1 MKDQKPTTEIAVE
14 AVTEQVTATE
24 PTTGQTTGQTTAVE
38 QEDTVEVAAIQETV
52 EKPKSHMI
60 LAIISTL
67 LFLHFPLGIVS
78 IFHAFRVKKLWN
90 KGESGKAAEASAK
103 AKKWAII
110 SIILGI
116 ISDVI
121 IILFLGAILAGII
134 FLIVN
139 VILPFL
145 AFLVS
150 LLPIIAPIIGLLT
163 TFFTSIAGLLNS
175 LMPLLGIIDKFIPE
189 SNPEEAFIMLMS
201 FF

>member
-24 PTTGQTTGQTTAVE
+24 PTTATAVE
-38 QEDTVEVAAIQETV
+38 QEDVAEVTTIQKAV

-78 IFHAFRVKKLWN
+78 IFHAFRVKRLWN

-116 ISDVI
+116 IIDVI
-121 IILFLGAILAGII
+121 IILFLGAILAGIV

-150 LLPIIAPIIGLLT
+150 LLPVIAPIIALLT
-163 TFFTSIAGLLNS
+163 TFFTSIASLVNT
-175 LMPLLGIIDKFIPE
+175 LMPLIGIIDKLIPE
-189 SNPEEAFIMLMS
+189 SNPEEAFILLMS

>member
-14 AVTEQVTATE
+14 AVTEQVTTE
-24 PTTGQTTGQTTAVE
+24 QTTATAVE
-38 QEDTVEVAAIQETV
+38 QEDVAEVTTIQKAV
-52 EKPKSHMI
+52 KKPKSHMT
-60 LAIISTL
+60 LAILSTL

-78 IFHAFRVKKLWN
+78 IFHAFRVKRLWN

-116 ISDVI
+116 IIDVI
-121 IILFLGAILAGII
+121 IILFLGAILAGIV

-150 LLPIIAPIIGLLT
+150 LLPVIAPIIALLT
-163 TFFTSIAGLLNS
+163 TFFTSIASLVNT
-175 LMPLLGIIDKFIPE
+175 LMPLIGIIDKLIPE